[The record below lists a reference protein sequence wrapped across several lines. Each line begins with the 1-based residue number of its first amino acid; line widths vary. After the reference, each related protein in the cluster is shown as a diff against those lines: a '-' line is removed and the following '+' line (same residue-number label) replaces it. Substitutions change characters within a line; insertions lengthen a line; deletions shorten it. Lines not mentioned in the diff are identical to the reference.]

1 MPNRKTSLA
10 GIPLKKKMQRVPN
23 VEILICDA
31 GVGWGGGESLTLRSK
46 KGLFFFSPGRER
58 VSGSEVEINLR
69 GRNGVQCVRLGAEWL
84 I

>member
-31 GVGWGGGESLTLRSK
+31 GAGWGGNLSL
-46 KGLFFFSPGRER
+46 
-58 VSGSEVEINLR
+58 
-69 GRNGVQCVRLGAEWL
+69 
-84 I
+84 

>member
-1 MPNRKTSLA
+1 MRCW
-10 GIPLKKKMQRVPN
+10 G
-23 VEILICDA
+23 
-31 GVGWGGGESLTLRSK
+31 GVGGESLTLRSK